1 MAKTVAKTPK
11 THPKWSKSPFFV
23 QHFSLRIFLV
33 GISFWTSE
41 PTKVRLYITQKAND
55 ITHHITDFA
64 YYNTH
69 EVIRQTNKTLFEC
82 ARDGA
87 SLALANG
94 LGLAKRG
101 PCRCSLRSCKK
112 YAYGVA
118 LSRHFDLD
126 VGFFLNIC
134 RPNFF

>member
-11 THPKWSKSPFFV
+11 THPKWSISPFFV

-33 GISFWTSE
+33 GIIFGLQNPPKSDN
-41 PTKVRLYITQKAND
+41 ITQKAND
-55 ITHHITDFA
+55 STPHITELA

-69 EVIRQTNKTLFEC
+69 EVNRQTNKTLFEC

-112 YAYGVA
+112 YAHGVA

-126 VGFFLNIC
+126 VGFSPHIFW
-134 RPNFF
+134 PNLF

>member
-33 GISFWTSE
+33 GIIFGLQNSPKSDN
-41 PTKVRLYITQKAND
+41 ITQKANE

-82 ARDGA
+82 VRGMALRLHSPTA
-87 SLALANG
+87 SGWRN
-94 LGLAKRG
+94 
-101 PCRCSLRSCKK
+101 
-112 YAYGVA
+112 VA
-118 LSRHFDLD
+118 L
-126 VGFFLNIC
+126 VGARFARARNTPTEWL
-134 RPNFF
+134 

>member
-33 GISFWTSE
+33 GIIFGLQNPPKSD
-41 PTKVRLYITQKAND
+41 YITQKAND

-126 VGFFLNIC
+126 VGFFPNIFW
-134 RPNFF
+134 PNVF